1 MKYFWPMQVE
11 ICRHLI
17 VGGKFYGVHV
27 SNLHLCAKRTGN
39 SWYKYW
45 ALRWKDV
52 FHASQSGV
60 QIPWKYKTQHH
71 HLDVYQRSLSAIH
84 LHAAVHNCGRGQSNW
99 GLRSCLKYFVFCRLL
114 YLWFFFFCLVDR
126 CLVVV
131 WCYCCVPFS
140 EEEKNNSCFVVI
152 QNFAFLTL
160 CWQLW
165 VCPAS
170 PSCNATISFPARQPW
185 ASFFPLDFRRNAQN
199 RFPSKKCIR
208 FPTQGRSQLNFLRG
222 RGRSRDQH
230 LSQLRSCHHAALV
243 VVLFVCLL
251 FLLSFS
257 LNSTSF

>member
-1 MKYFWPMQVE
+1 MDCMCQ
-11 ICRHLI
+11 ICTCVPSALVTPDINTGR
-17 VGGKFYGVHV
+17 
-27 SNLHLCAKRTGN
+27 SAEKRFFML
-39 SWYKYW
+39 
-45 ALRWKDV
+45 LRLKSR
-52 FHASQSGV
+52 FHEST
-60 QIPWKYKTQHH
+60 K

-99 GLRSCLKYFVFCRLL
+99 GLRSCLKYFVFCRS
-114 YLWFFFFCLVDR
+114 LWLFFFCLVDR

-140 EEEKNNSCFVVI
+140 EEEKNNSWFVVI

-251 FLLSFS
+251 FLLQFS

>member
-1 MKYFWPMQVE
+1 MDYMCQ
-11 ICRHLI
+11 ICTCVPSALVTPDINTERSAE
-17 VGGKFYGVHV
+17 KSFFM
-27 SNLHLCAKRTGN
+27 LHRLKSR
-39 SWYKYW
+39 
-45 ALRWKDV
+45 
-52 FHASQSGV
+52 FHEST
-60 QIPWKYKTQHH
+60 K

-114 YLWFFFFCLVDR
+114 WLRLFFFCLVDR

-140 EEEKNNSCFVVI
+140 EEEKNNSCIVVI

-208 FPTQGRSQLNFLRG
+208 FPTQGAHSSISWEAADDRVINT
-222 RGRSRDQH
+222 
-230 LSQLRSCHHAALV
+230 CHSSEAVIMLLLLLFF
-243 VVLFVCLL
+243 LFVCWLVLL
-251 FLLSFS
+251 QFS
-257 LNSTSF
+257 L

>member
-17 VGGKFYGVHV
+17 VGGKFYGLHV

-99 GLRSCLKYFVFCRLL
+99 GLRSCLKYSVFCRLL
-114 YLWFFFFCLVDR
+114 WLWLFFFCLVDR

-165 VCPAS
+165 VCPVS

-208 FPTQGRSQLNFLRG
+208 FPTQGAHSSISWEAADDRVINT
-222 RGRSRDQH
+222 
-230 LSQLRSCHHAALV
+230 CHSSEAVIML
-243 VVLFVCLL
+243 LLLL
-251 FLLSFS
+251 FLLFVCWLVLLQFS
-257 LNSTSF
+257 L

>member
-1 MKYFWPMQVE
+1 MDCMCQ
-11 ICRHLI
+11 ICTCVPSALVTPDINTGRSAE
-17 VGGKFYGVHV
+17 KRFF
-27 SNLHLCAKRTGN
+27 NFMLHRLKSR
-39 SWYKYW
+39 
-45 ALRWKDV
+45 
-52 FHASQSGV
+52 FHEST
-60 QIPWKYKTQHH
+60 K

-114 YLWFFFFCLVDR
+114 WLWLFFFCLVDR

-131 WCYCCVPFS
+131 WSYCCVPFS

-208 FPTQGRSQLNFLRG
+208 FPTQGAHSSISWEAADDRVINT
-222 RGRSRDQH
+222 
-230 LSQLRSCHHAALV
+230 CHSSEAVIMLLLLLFF
-243 VVLFVCLL
+243 LFVCFFCCHSRWIQHL
-251 FLLSFS
+251 FRS
-257 LNSTSF
+257 

>member
-1 MKYFWPMQVE
+1 MYRQ
-11 ICRHLI
+11 LI
-17 VGGKFYGVHV
+17 MGHKFCGLHV

-45 ALRWKDV
+45 ALRWKKVSLCFSLLCFKDL
-52 FHASQSGV
+52 V
-60 QIPWKYKTQHH
+60 QIPRKYKTQHH

-165 VCPAS
+165 VCPVS

-208 FPTQGRSQLNFLRG
+208 FPTQGAHSSISWEAADDRVINT
-222 RGRSRDQH
+222 
-230 LSQLRSCHHAALV
+230 CHSSEAVIMLLLLLFF
-243 VVLFVCLL
+243 LFVCWLVLL
-251 FLLSFS
+251 QFS
-257 LNSTSF
+257 L